1 VIQTSRLPPSP
12 CANACI
18 EALLV
23 SGPTFDRALD
33 DPAGRVVE
41 VDEHLAH
48 SESVCEGHDP
58 RVAIQ
63 LAVK

>member
-1 VIQTSRLPPSP
+1 LAPSP

-18 EALLV
+18 EALV
-23 SGPTFDRALD
+23 SGPTFDRAID

-48 SESVCEGHDP
+48 NESVCEGHDP

-63 LAVK
+63 SAVK